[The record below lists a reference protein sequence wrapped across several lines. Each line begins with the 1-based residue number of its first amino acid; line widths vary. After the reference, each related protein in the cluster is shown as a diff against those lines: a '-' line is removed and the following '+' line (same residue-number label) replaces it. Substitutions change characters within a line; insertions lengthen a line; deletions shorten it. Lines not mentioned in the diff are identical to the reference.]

1 MNSFKGVLTEI
12 TGHSRKEIWSGRA
25 QTRGRGREGFRMQT
39 TRHLCETITDYNT
52 RGTKKVQKARA
63 RGNQKAMKADGYTK
77 RERGEKFMTVKNLQ
91 F

>member
-1 MNSFKGVLTEI
+1 M
-12 TGHSRKEIWSGRA
+12 R
-25 QTRGRGREGFRMQT
+25 T

-63 RGNQKAMKADGYTK
+63 RGNQKAMKVDGYTK
-77 RERGEKFMTVKNLQ
+77 RERGEKLMNLQ

>member
-1 MNSFKGVLTEI
+1 
-12 TGHSRKEIWSGRA
+12 
-25 QTRGRGREGFRMQT
+25 MQT

-77 RERGEKFMTVKNLQ
+77 RERGEKLMTVKNLR